1 MGVGGDR
8 IRWLGGRDEQ
18 PPPAARTYRA
28 DGRVAAPGFID
39 VHNHSDLSPILM
51 PEMPSA
57 LRQGVTTVIVGN
69 CGFSPW
75 PLAGFEEGVRLAYGD
90 PVRVARPRWS
100 AYSEYLDALEQA
112 RPALNIATLV
122 GHGSIRRQVMG
133 LDRRIPSP
141 EQLAAMRK
149 MVAEAVDSGAHGLS
163 TGLIYVPGI
172 FSKTEELVTLAEEAS
187 RFGGIYTSHIRGEGE
202 HVFGALDEALEVGGR
217 AEIPVHVSHLKCES
231 AGVWGLAERLLER
244 IHDAPDATADQYPY
258 TAWNS
263 SLESLLPPWA
273 PVADAPLLDMKD
285 RERLRTAVEHGEPG
299 FQSAVEGVGWDRIV
313 IESSGEGRWN
323 GTDVA
328 TIADALQTD
337 PFDVFLELLADDPN
351 TSCIGHA
358 MREDDVFAILSDPEV
373 FVASDASAIDPEG
386 LGGDQPVHPRSY
398 GTFPRALQL
407 ARDRKLL
414 ALENI
419 VRKMTSL
426 PSDRFGLEDRG
437 RIEAGARA
445 DLVVFEPAA
454 VEDRA
459 TFEAPHAYPEGM
471 DLVVVNGV
479 VAWDAD
485 SPTSIERAG
494 RVLRRGA

>member
-1 MGVGGDR
+1 
-8 IRWLGGRDEQ
+8 
-18 PPPAARTYRA
+18 
-28 DGRVAAPGFID
+28 
-39 VHNHSDLSPILM
+39 
-51 PEMPSA
+51 
-57 LRQGVTTVIVGN
+57 
-69 CGFSPW
+69 
-75 PLAGFEEGVRLAYGD
+75 
-90 PVRVARPRWS
+90 
-100 AYSEYLDALEQA
+100 
-112 RPALNIATLV
+112 
-122 GHGSIRRQVMG
+122 
-133 LDRRIPSP
+133 
-141 EQLAAMRK
+141 
-149 MVAEAVDSGAHGLS
+149 
-163 TGLIYVPGI
+163 
-172 FSKTEELVTLAEEAS
+172 
-187 RFGGIYTSHIRGEGE
+187 
-202 HVFGALDEALEVGGR
+202 VFGALDEALEVGGR

-479 VAWDAD
+479 VAWDAA